1 MAFRSYRAPSFN
13 FLQYR
18 GTGGGRVLQRR
29 CACGNKAESEGE
41 CTQCAEKQGMLQRK
55 ERGGGPVEVPSIV
68 HDVLRAPGQPL
79 DSESQDFMETR
90 FGYDFSGVRVHADEQ
105 AHRSADVTNAEAY
118 TVGQDIVFASGRYAP
133 QTPAGRQLLAHEL
146 THVVQQGSAPSS
158 GPITMG
164 KSDDYEVN
172 ADRAAS
178 EVVAGRDSTP
188 AIQSTG
194 MSLQR
199 QSAAGAATTPP
210 ATPAKQPCLEAVVG
224 EDIPSLL
231 QAGVLTIIEF
241 GAEWCKPCKQLQA
254 DLGAMC
260 ERFRAQPPPVT
271 VRFYSIDI
279 EAPGNE
285 EASQPYVGGGVPHLY
300 FFVGSTEK
308 AHYNSAPQPDVL
320 DYIVAE
326 QIEYASTSGA
336 ARGAKKGLGWGALA
350 GGLAGIG
357 GAIAI
362 GKESK
367 LEGNELMGAV
377 LGSIV
382 GGAVVG
388 LGLGAAIGAIA
399 GAAGD
404 DRNKGPKEQKRK
416 KLQKK
421 SRNGDVND
429 REEREADLWAS
440 HVVHSDAH
448 SMDTST
454 RGSME
459 RQFDYDFSHVRI
471 HRDEPAQ
478 SFARGMDAY
487 AVTRGSDIYFASDG
501 YAPGTPFG
509 RSVLGHEL
517 AHVVQND
524 FSGPTAGVSTL
535 ESEAAQATQ
544 SVAAG
549 GQPTIQH
556 GSNQPALAMTRAEH
570 TAASTGIGAGGGAA
584 LGAGI
589 GLIAASQM
597 SGKDKP
603 FGEAAGIG
611 AAIGGGLGLIGG
623 FFYGLFARNTDPES
637 TAEAE
642 ALIQR
647 RYGKYLRGGASGP
660 LHNAVVNPV
669 SQAKICERMRCR
681 GLPCGPG
688 YVGWTDTGVP
698 LQPAAGPKGQK
709 PPIPDQASEPTCNGE
724 QMTHATP
731 ERPVIYY
738 VRDSKYAGTLIHEG
752 LHAHSHPDFEFL
764 HRHLNE
770 GVTEYFTRK
779 LQDDINMPY
788 VENSYDDEVVSAEK
802 LVSLV
807 GEERVAQA
815 YFGGAMPALHQAF
828 NSQFGP
834 CALITWAFHLE
845 AGSNI
850 RAEQVLANRDK
861 DYCQMSMSNLDV
873 TNAELTPAPPEDP
886 KKQKEQSQAK

>member
-13 FLQYR
+13 FSQYR
-18 GTGGGRVLQRR
+18 GTGGRVLQRR

-55 ERGGGPVEVPSIV
+55 ERGGGPNEVPSIV

-79 DSESQDFMETR
+79 DDESQNFMEAR

-105 AHRSADVTNAEAY
+105 AHRSADATNADAY

-133 QTPAGRQLLAHEL
+133 QTPTGRQLLAHEL
-146 THVVQQGSAPSS
+146 THVVQQSSAPSS

-164 KSDDYEVN
+164 KSDDYETN
-172 ADRAAS
+172 ADRAAAD
-178 EVVAGRDSTP
+178 VIAGRHSVS

-194 MSLQR
+194 VNLQR
-199 QSAAGAATTPP
+199 QPAAGTATTTAAT
-210 ATPAKQPCLEAVVG
+210 KQPCLEAVVG
-224 EDIPSLL
+224 EDIPSLM

-254 DLGAMC
+254 DLGAIC
-260 ERFRAQPPPVT
+260 ERFRLQPPPVT

-285 EASQPYVGGGVPHLY
+285 EASAPYVGGGVPHLY
-300 FFVGSTEK
+300 FFVGSSEK

-362 GKESK
+362 GTQSN
-367 LEGNELMGAV
+367 LEGNDLMGAV
-377 LGSIV
+377 LGTIV
-382 GGAVVG
+382 GGAAVG

-399 GAAGD
+399 GAASD
-404 DRNKGPKEQKRK
+404 DRNTGPKQQKRK

-421 SRNGDVND
+421 SRSGDSSD

-440 HVVHSDAH
+440 HVVHSN
-448 SMDTST
+448 SQSIDTAT

-459 RQFDYDFSHVRI
+459 RQFDRDFSHVRI

-478 SFARGMDAY
+478 SFARELDAY
-487 AVTRGSDIYFASDG
+487 AVTRGSDIYFAADG

-517 AHVVQND
+517 AHVAQND
-524 FSGPTAGVSTL
+524 FSGPTSGLSTL
-535 ESEAAQATQ
+535 ETEAAQASQ

-556 GSNQPALAMTRAEH
+556 GSNQSALAMTRAEH
-570 TAASTGIGAGGGAA
+570 TAASTGVGVGGGAA

-589 GLIAASQM
+589 GLIAASQF

-623 FFYGLFARNTDPES
+623 LLYGIFARNTDPES

-642 ALIQR
+642 GLIQKY
-647 RYGKYLRGGASGP
+647 YGKYLRGGASGP

-669 SQAKICERMRCR
+669 TQPEICERMRCR
-681 GLPCGPG
+681 GFPCGAG

-698 LQPAAGPKGQK
+698 IQPAAGPQNQK
-709 PPIPDQASEPTCNGE
+709 APLPDQASEPTCNGK

-738 VRDSKYAGTLIHEG
+738 VRESKYAGTLIHEG
-752 LHAHSHPDFEFL
+752 LHAHSHPDFIYL

-779 LQDDINMPY
+779 LQDEINMPY
-788 VENSYDDEVVSAEK
+788 VENSYDDEVKSAEK

-828 NSQFGP
+828 NSQFGQ

-845 AGSNI
+845 GGSEM
-850 RAEQVLANRDK
+850 RAATLLENRNQN
-861 DYCQMSMSNLDV
+861 YCEMMMSNTGV
-873 TNAELTPAPPEDP
+873 TNAELTPSPPPEDP
-886 KKQKEQSQAK
+886 KKPHK

>member
-1 MAFRSYRAPSFN
+1 M
-13 FLQYR
+13 
-18 GTGGGRVLQRR
+18 LQRR

-41 CTQCAEKQGMLQRK
+41 CTQCAEKEGLLRRK
-55 ERGGGPVEVPSIV
+55 ERGGAPVEVPSIV

-79 DSESQDFMETR
+79 DGESQNFMEAR
-90 FGYDFSGVRVHADEQ
+90 FGYDFSGVRVHADQQ
-105 AHRSADVTNAEAY
+105 AQRSADATNAEAY

-133 QTPAGRQLLAHEL
+133 QSPAGRQLLAHEL

-164 KSDDYEVN
+164 KSDDYEAN
-172 ADRAAS
+172 ADRSAAQ
-178 EVVAGRDSTP
+178 VASGREPAP
-188 AIQSTG
+188 AIQPAG
-194 MSLQR
+194 VSLQR
-199 QSAAGAATTPP
+199 QQAAGATTAP
-210 ATPAKQPCLEAVVG
+210 AAKQPCLEAVVG

-285 EASQPYVGGGVPHLY
+285 KASAPYVGGGVPHLY
-300 FFVGSTEK
+300 FFVGSSEK
-308 AHYNSAPQPDVL
+308 AHYDSAPQPDVL
-320 DYIVAE
+320 EYIVAE

-362 GKESK
+362 GTQSN
-367 LEGNELMGAV
+367 LEGNALMGGI

-382 GGAVVG
+382 GGAAVG

-421 SRNGDVND
+421 SRSDDNND

-440 HVVHSDAH
+440 HVVHSNAQ
-448 SMDTST
+448 SMDTAT

-459 RQFDYDFSHVRI
+459 RHFNHDFSQVRL
-471 HRDEPAQ
+471 HHDEPAH

-487 AVTRGSDIYFASDG
+487 AVTRGSDIYFAADG

-524 FSGPTAGVSTL
+524 FSGPTSGLSTL
-535 ESEAAQATQ
+535 ETEAAQASQTI
-544 SVAAG
+544 AAG
-549 GQPTIQH
+549 GQPTIQY
-556 GSNQPALAMTRAEH
+556 GSNQSVLPMTRAEH
-570 TAASTGIGAGGGAA
+570 TAASTGIGVAGFGAT
-584 LGAGI
+584 GAGI
-589 GLIAASQM
+589 GLLAASQM
-597 SGKDKP
+597 KDKP

-611 AAIGGGLGLIGG
+611 AAIGGGVGLIAGLL
-623 FFYGLFARNTDPES
+623 YGLFERNTEPES

-642 ALIQR
+642 ALIQKY
-647 RYGKYLRGGASGP
+647 YGKYLRGGASGP
-660 LHNAVVNPV
+660 LHNAVVNV
-669 SQAKICERMRCR
+669 VTQAEICERMTCR
-681 GLPCGPG
+681 GFPCGPG

-698 LQPAAGPKGQK
+698 IKPAAGPKNQK
-709 PPIPDQASEPTCNGE
+709 APIPDQGSEPTCNGK

-738 VRDSKYAGTLIHEG
+738 VREEKYAGTLIHEG
-752 LHAHSHPDFEFL
+752 LHAHSHPDFIFL

-779 LQDDINMPY
+779 LQDQINMPY
-788 VENSYDDEVVSAEK
+788 VENSYDDEVKSAEK

-815 YFGGAMPALHQAF
+815 YFGGAMGALHQAF
-828 NSQFGP
+828 NSQFGD
-834 CALITWAFHLE
+834 CALITWAFYLE
-845 AGSNI
+845 GNSPM
-850 RAEQVLANRDK
+850 RAAALLDNRNQN
-861 DYCQMSMSNLDV
+861 YCAMMMSNTGM
-873 TNAELTPAPPEDP
+873 TNADLTPAPAPPEDP
-886 KKQKEQSQAK
+886 KKQQENKSQAK